1 MKNKAAYILLL
12 PAMCFF
18 ALFSVAP
25 IVIVGR
31 LSLFKTN
38 YITSKFVGLANYV
51 KIFTEPDIMAT
62 ILNSFVYAIWLVV
75 GGVTVGITTSL
86 LIIDM
91 RKRVHDVMRFVFYIP
106 VFASGIII
114 ATVWRWILHPQIGL
128 ANWFLSLV
136 GIEPVM
142 WLGFRFVAISVL
154 SIMIVSVSM
163 GATLV
168 IYLAAMLSIPSTL
181 FDSAKIDGATSCQI
195 KTRII
200 LPIITPTIFMRTL
213 ISMIGAMQIW
223 ETIYLMRPIVAANNL
238 MFDIYLTGF
247 TFSRYGLAA
256 AKTLVLMLLILGMSI
271 AKRRLERI

>member
-1 MKNKAAYILLL
+1 MLLT
-12 PAMCFF
+12 PAVGFF

-25 IVIVGR
+25 IVIVGH

-38 YITSKFVGLANYV
+38 YITSQFVGFQNYV
-51 KIFTEPDIMAT
+51 RIFTEPAIVVT
-62 ILNSFVYAIWLVV
+62 ILNSFIYAIWLVV
-75 GGVTVGITTSL
+75 GGATAGIVTGL

-91 RKRVHDVMRFVFYIP
+91 KKWIHDTMRFVFYIP
-106 VFASGIII
+106 VFASGVII

-128 ANWFLSLV
+128 ANWFLSLI

-142 WLGFRFVAISVL
+142 WLGLRFVAISVL
-154 SIMIVSVSM
+154 SVMIVSVSA

-181 FDSAKIDGATSCQI
+181 FDSAKMDGAASFQI
-195 KTRII
+195 KTRIV
-200 LPIITPTIFMRTL
+200 LPIITPTIFMMTL
-213 ISMIGAMQIW
+213 ISMIGAMKIW

-238 MFDIYLTGF
+238 MFDIFITGF

-256 AKTLVLMLLILGMSI
+256 AKSLILMLLILSMSI
-271 AKRRLERI
+271 VKRRLER